1 MLCRVK
7 GDFVTTFI
15 FRKSVCWKDVFKVMI
30 LLAAYWAPIRLTF
43 FLYLKGTV
51 VVGYLAVSAGPTV
64 NKESGL

>member
-1 MLCRVK
+1 
-7 GDFVTTFI
+7 
-15 FRKSVCWKDVFKVMI
+15 MI

-51 VVGYLAVSAGPTV
+51 VVGHLAVSAGPTV